1 MNDIAQALDN
11 PFLADIGI
19 SPDVVRELS
28 RRGHDAVHL
37 GELGLDRL
45 PDADIL
51 ALASEQGRIALTH
64 DLGFAELLAAA
75 RSTLPSVVTFR
86 LRNMRPEKVIEHL
99 AGHR

>member
-1 MNDIAQALDN
+1 MK
-11 PFLADIGI
+11 FLADIGI

-37 GELGLDRL
+37 AELGLDRL